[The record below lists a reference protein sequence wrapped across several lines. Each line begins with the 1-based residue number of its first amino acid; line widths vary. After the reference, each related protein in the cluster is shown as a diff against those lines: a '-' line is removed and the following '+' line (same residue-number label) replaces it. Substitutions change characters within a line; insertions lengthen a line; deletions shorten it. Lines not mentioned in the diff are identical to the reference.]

1 MTGREYGASASMR
14 SSILTDKDERGVED
28 EAGEEDELS
37 LVISDVI
44 KPSQPRVRKTLS
56 SAIRSPQPVTTAGM
70 SQQTV
75 PPAADTPS
83 PSASHMR
90 LAVHIRSSPIKPF
103 TPINVP
109 ATVPS
114 KMVRARGR
122 PPRSQTPTKP
132 PTPNAL
138 SRPGAKIGV
147 PGSEPKK
154 RGRPKGWKPG
164 TPYTTDPDSRYRKR
178 EMRTAGESKAG
189 ERAVG
194 QTKDWSQKQEAK
206 RRGRPPRPSE
216 LTAREQYLQSNPDYT
231 PYKCEW
237 RLSGG
242 SPQQEPL
249 LCPAELQ
256 NMETLRRHVFL
267 IHGDEDPLVC
277 RFPHCRDRDPPLHF
291 KTDGEFEDHV
301 ETKHF
306 AKYLWYLGEGYQNNG
321 IEALKHKAD
330 ELPGYLFDKDG
341 NQVTPSIADQRLETD
356 LQKKERKRKLRKLL
370 YEQNEN
376 APSEE
381 EWMQQMLGNFQPEEL
396 AFDRH

>member
-1 MTGREYGASASMR
+1 MR
-14 SSILTDKDERGVED
+14 SSMLADRDERGDED

-37 LVISDVI
+37 LVTSDVI
-44 KPSQPRVRKTLS
+44 KPPQPKVRKTLS
-56 SAIRSPQPVTTAGM
+56 SAIRSSQPVDAAGM

-75 PPAADTPS
+75 PPTTDTPS
-83 PSASHMR
+83 PSASRMR
-90 LAVHIRSSPIKPF
+90 LAVHIRSSPIKSF

-114 KMVRARGR
+114 KMVRGRGR

-132 PTPNAL
+132 STPDAL
-138 SRPGAKIGV
+138 PKPGVNIGV
-147 PGSEPKK
+147 PDSQPKK

-164 TPYTTDPDSRYRKR
+164 TPYTTDSNSRNRKR
-178 EMRTAGESKAG
+178 EMKVTGESKAG
-189 ERAVG
+189 ERIVG
-194 QTKDWSQKQEAK
+194 QSKDWGQKQEIK
-206 RRGRPPRPSE
+206 RRGRPARPPE
-216 LTAREQYLQSNPDYT
+216 LNAREQYLQSKPDYT

-237 RLSGG
+237 RLSDG
-242 SPQQEPL
+242 SPQQEPS

-256 NMETLRRHVFL
+256 NMETLRRHVLL

-291 KTDGEFEDHV
+291 KTEDEFKDHM

-306 AKYLWYLGEGYQNNG
+306 VKYLWYLGEGYQNNG
-321 IEALKHKAD
+321 MEALKRKAD
-330 ELPGYLFDKDG
+330 ELPDYLFDKDG
-341 NQVTPSIADQRLETD
+341 NQVTPSVADQRLETD
-356 LQKKERKRKLRKLL
+356 LQKKERKRKLRRLL

-381 EWMQQMLGNFQPEEL
+381 EWMQQMLGYFQPEGL
-396 AFDRH
+396 TSDGL